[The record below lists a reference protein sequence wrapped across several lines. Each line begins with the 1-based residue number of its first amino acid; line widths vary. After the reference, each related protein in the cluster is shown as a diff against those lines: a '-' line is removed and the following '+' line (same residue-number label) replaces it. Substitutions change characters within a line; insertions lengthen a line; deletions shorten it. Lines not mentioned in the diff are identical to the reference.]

1 MSENKLRYFTNFIKQ
16 IFITKKNEDI
26 ILYILWIVGIIL
38 MICLFV
44 DFQNNITPIAILLSA
59 FMASVAMIKS
69 INENLNLNKQKKEQE
84 KLQSND
90 FFLFQVFIFYKIF
103 INKNNTTNELQQSI
117 IELHNSINN
126 EKIIFNL
133 NKNIISSFFNLVKET
148 SNLKDEINQS
158 ISRNSNNENNIFE
171 IRDYFNKVILQS
183 INSIKKDYLSMYGD
197 ELSSNHLFI
206 SEEYDKSI
214 F

>member
-59 FMASVAMIKS
+59 FMASIAMIKS

-158 ISRNSNNENNIFE
+158 ISRNSNNENDIFE

-197 ELSSNHLFI
+197 KLSSNHLFI
-206 SEEYDKSI
+206 SEKYDKSI